1 MTHSEAVT
9 ILFSSPPKVL
19 TRTIIQKAFTQ
30 KVKAVHPDLN
40 QQKQKTDPGTLIA
53 RIKEARDFLE
63 RSPWVSPINSHPQRP
78 PATKQKT
85 PRQTVV
91 RPKPTEKH
99 RWIPQRTL
107 RFGQY
112 LYYRGLVDW
121 TSLIEGILAQRNSRP
136 SFGTIA
142 RELGYLGEKQ
152 IVDIRRNLR
161 PGEFFGSQALA
172 LGFLRPEQLQQI
184 LRSQA
189 RYSVPL
195 GRIFVQ
201 RGVLTQEELYGYL
214 RDFQNHNRSY
224 PRDSWPRESK

>member
-9 ILFSSPPKVL
+9 ILFGSPPKVL
-19 TRTIIQKAFTQ
+19 TRTLIQKAFTQ

-40 QQKQKTDPGTLIA
+40 QQKQQTDPGTLIA

-63 RSPWVSPINSHPQRP
+63 RSPWVSPIHSRPQRQ

-85 PRQTVV
+85 PRKTVV
-91 RPKPTEKH
+91 RPQPTKKP
-99 RWIPQRTL
+99 RWIPQRPL

-142 RELGYLGEKQ
+142 RDLGYLEEQQ
-152 IVDIRRNLR
+152 IAEVRRNLR
-161 PGEFFGSQALA
+161 PGEFFGTRALT
-172 LGFLRPEQLQQI
+172 LGFLHPEQIQQI
-184 LRSQA
+184 LRAQA
-189 RYSVPL
+189 KYLVPL

-201 RGVLTQEELYGYL
+201 RGVLSQEELYGYL
-214 RDFQNHNRSY
+214 REFQHHNRSY
-224 PRDSWPRESK
+224 SRGSWPRDSK